1 MGDLNNKSKF
11 EDELED
17 DISEFIEL
25 FKDLVNLPLLPE
37 FDDNEERIEDLE
49 KKLKKQQNS
58 NS

>member
-1 MGDLNNKSKF
+1 VGDLNNKSKF